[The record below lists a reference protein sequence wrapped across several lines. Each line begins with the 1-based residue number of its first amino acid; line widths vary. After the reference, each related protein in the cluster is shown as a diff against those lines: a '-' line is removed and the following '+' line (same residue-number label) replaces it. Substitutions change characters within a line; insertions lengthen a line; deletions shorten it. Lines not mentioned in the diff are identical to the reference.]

1 MGIALLHILASGVD
15 QFISNVIHGEGYAHQ
30 VRKGAPIHFLFIIN
44 ATVAGS
50 AQNVDDMIC
59 ADMMFDFR
67 FAIRSQV
74 VRDLGFMIPDVL
86 HLLIPFLALIR
97 ARLDSHSTRSFW
109 RDCKLHKD
117 IAATFFMVVTLFT
130 VCSFL

>member
-1 MGIALLHILASGVD
+1 MAVH
-15 QFISNVIHGEGYAHQ
+15 
-30 VRKGAPIHFLFIIN
+30 
-44 ATVAGS
+44 
-50 AQNVDDMIC
+50 NVDDMTC
-59 ADMMFDFR
+59 ADMMINFR
-67 FAIRSQV
+67 FANRSQV

-86 HLLIPFLALIR
+86 HLFIPFLALLR